1 MAISLNLT
9 KKRSTSI
16 PNQSSLRKTTN
27 ANKST
32 KEPTMKVVVNSCY
45 GGFGLSDK
53 ALDMYKQ
60 LSNKYEIY
68 DFELDRTDPVLIQI
82 VETLGA
88 EANGRF
94 AKLRIIEIPDDVEWE
109 ITEYDGNESVE
120 EVHRKWF

>member
-1 MAISLNLT
+1 
-9 KKRSTSI
+9 
-16 PNQSSLRKTTN
+16 
-27 ANKST
+27 
-32 KEPTMKVVVNSCY
+32 MKVVINSCY

-60 LSNKYEIY
+60 LSNKYDIY
-68 DFELDRTDPVLIQI
+68 DFELDRTDPILIQI

-94 AKLRIIEIPDDVEWE
+94 AKLCIIEIPDDVKWE

-120 EVHRKWF
+120 EVHRKWC

>member
-1 MAISLNLT
+1 M
-9 KKRSTSI
+9 
-16 PNQSSLRKTTN
+16 
-27 ANKST
+27 
-32 KEPTMKVVVNSCY
+32 MKVVINSCY
-45 GGFGLSDK
+45 GGFGLSDN

-94 AKLRIIEIPDDVEWE
+94 AKLLVVEIPDDIKWE
-109 ITEYDGNESVE
+109 IAEYDGIESVE
-120 EVHRKWF
+120 EVHRSWF

>member
-1 MAISLNLT
+1 
-9 KKRSTSI
+9 
-16 PNQSSLRKTTN
+16 
-27 ANKST
+27 
-32 KEPTMKVVVNSCY
+32 MKVVINSCY

-60 LSNKYEIY
+60 LSDKPDGCAYTLN
-68 DFELDRTDPVLIQI
+68 RADPILIHVI
-82 VETLGA
+82 ETLGA
-88 EANGRF
+88 EADGRF

>member
-1 MAISLNLT
+1 MQIV
-9 KKRSTSI
+9 I
-16 PNQSSLRKTTN
+16 
-27 ANKST
+27 
-32 KEPTMKVVVNSCY
+32 NSCY

-60 LSNKYEIY
+60 LSNKSGICIY
-68 DFELDRTDPVLIQI
+68 TLDRTDPILIQV

-94 AKLRIIEIPDDVEWE
+94 AQLRIIEIPDDVEWE

-120 EVHRKWF
+120 EVHRKWY

>member
-1 MAISLNLT
+1 
-9 KKRSTSI
+9 
-16 PNQSSLRKTTN
+16 
-27 ANKST
+27 
-32 KEPTMKVVVNSCY
+32 MKVVINSCY
-45 GGFGLSDK
+45 GGFSLSDK

-94 AKLRIIEIPDDVEWE
+94 AKLRIIEIPDDIEWE
-109 ITEYDGNESVE
+109 ITEYDGSESVE

>member
-1 MAISLNLT
+1 
-9 KKRSTSI
+9 
-16 PNQSSLRKTTN
+16 
-27 ANKST
+27 
-32 KEPTMKVVVNSCY
+32 MKVVINSCY

-60 LSNKYEIY
+60 LSNKSEVRAYT
-68 DFELDRTDPVLIQI
+68 LDRTDPILIQV

-120 EVHRKWF
+120 EVHRKWC

>member
-1 MAISLNLT
+1 
-9 KKRSTSI
+9 
-16 PNQSSLRKTTN
+16 
-27 ANKST
+27 
-32 KEPTMKVVVNSCY
+32 MKVVINSCY
-45 GGFGLSDK
+45 YGGFSLSDK

-88 EANGRF
+88 EANEHF

-109 ITEYDGNESVE
+109 ITEYDGSELVE

>member
-1 MAISLNLT
+1 M
-9 KKRSTSI
+9 TS
-16 PNQSSLRKTTN
+16 SSLTRKKSISTPSQLSPKKTTSAKKN
-27 ANKST
+27 T
-32 KEPTMKVVVNSCY
+32 TEPTMKVVINSCY
-45 GGFGLSDK
+45 GGFSLSDK